1 MLKKSWIKNILIL
14 SLVLNFIFGALTFYV
29 YTSKEKVNKGIIT
42 RYIYNQNNKK
52 DILKKALSNK
62 DNKVEFLNDITMAR
76 NIIYE
81 NRNIFS
87 IEGQEDNKLKFT
99 KIQEAYLYERENEN
113 VLLEIQKHVLENNLT
128 ETDYNK
134 ILRLIGEL
142 DKYVVL
148 LDLQDTNLNKESVKS
163 LTNKVQMAIE
173 KLEEACSVTEE

>member
-1 MLKKSWIKNILIL
+1 LKNFSIKNFFIL
-14 SLVLNFIFGALTFYV
+14 SLVLNFIFGALTFYF

-87 IEGQEDNKLKFT
+87 IESQENNQLKFT
-99 KIQEAYLYERENEN
+99 KIQKAYLYERSNEN
-113 VLLEIQKHVLENNLT
+113 VLLEVQKHILENNLT
-128 ETDYNK
+128 EADYNK
-134 ILRLIGEL
+134 VLKLIGEL
-142 DKYVVL
+142 DKYVTL
-148 LDLQDTNLNKESVKS
+148 LELQDTDLNKESVKN

>member
-1 MLKKSWIKNILIL
+1 M
-14 SLVLNFIFGALTFYV
+14 
-29 YTSKEKVNKGIIT
+29 
-42 RYIYNQNNKK
+42 
-52 DILKKALSNK
+52 
-62 DNKVEFLNDITMAR
+62 
-76 NIIYE
+76 
-81 NRNIFS
+81 IFS
-87 IEGQEDNKLKFT
+87 NEGQEDNKLKFT

>member
-1 MLKKSWIKNILIL
+1 LIL
-14 SLVLNFIFGALTFYV
+14 SLVLNFIIGALTFYF
-29 YTSKEKVNKGIIT
+29 YTSKEKANKQIIS

-62 DNKVEFLNDITMAR
+62 NKKAEFLNDITMAR

-81 NRNIFS
+81 NSSMFS
-87 IEGQEDNKLKFT
+87 TESQENNKLNFT
-99 KIQEAYLYERENEN
+99 KIQKAYLYEKSNEN

-128 ETDYNK
+128 EADYNK

-142 DKYVVL
+142 DKYVAL